1 MELLTPTAE
10 ITPLQRAQARLV
22 HNTTHSEQ
30 TQSILLS
37 PVRRFSTREI
47 KLILCSQCWSQFT
60 GSINAFRVTWDEITS
75 SGFAAAAN
83 HTQWHFKVVC
93 FHRDARNSPYA
104 FALPSFVRTIDR
116 NSILRWSR
124 PCSPWWIAVSVWKQ
138 KRRGVVC
145 YGPVLQSFWVW
156 SNISGLT
163 NDILWNLI
171 LTIPLM
177 LLGINCI

>member
-10 ITPLQRAQARLV
+10 ITPLQRAQSRLV

-104 FALPSFVRTIDR
+104 FVSPSFVRTIDR

-124 PCSPWWIAVSVWKQ
+124 PCSLWWIAVCVWKQ

-163 NDILWNLI
+163 NDILWNLF

-177 LLGINCI
+177 LLGINYI